1 MHSKWIFNQIES
13 LNIRTKI
20 NLLDFASGNGR
31 NSIPISKKNI
41 LVTAID
47 KDQEKLDSYSNF
59 RNINT
64 ICFDLET
71 KEEWPLVRECY
82 DVIIVVN
89 YLFRP
94 KIKKLM
100 TLLKKDGFLFY
111 ETFSVGNEKYGSP
124 KNPNYLLKNR
134 ELLDIFG
141 NELLPLSFYEGKING
156 KNISVKQMA
165 SFRKGVFEKTPW
177 YQNTKILSN

>member
-13 LNIRTKI
+13 LKIRKKI

-31 NSIPISKKNI
+31 NSIPLSKKNI

-47 KDQEKLDSYSNF
+47 KDQKKLDKYTSF
-59 RNINT
+59 KNINT

-71 KEEWPLVRECY
+71 NEEWPLIKEYY

-89 YLFRP
+89 YLYRP
-94 KIKKLM
+94 KIKKLIN
-100 TLLKKDGFLFY
+100 LLKKDGFLFY
-111 ETFSVGNEKYGSP
+111 ETFSQGNEKYGSP
-124 KNPNYLLKNR
+124 KNPNFLLKNR
-134 ELLDIFG
+134 ELLDIFS
-141 NELLPLSFYEGKING
+141 NELLTLNFYEGKINC

-165 SFRKGVFEKTPW
+165 GFKKGVFEKTPC
-177 YQNTKILSN
+177 S

>member
-1 MHSKWIFNQIES
+1 MHSEWIFNQIES
-13 LNIRTKI
+13 LKIKKKI

-31 NSIPISKKNI
+31 NCIPLLKKNI
-41 LVTAID
+41 IVTAID
-47 KDQEKLDSYSNF
+47 KDQEKLNKYKTFN
-59 RNINT
+59 NINT

-71 KEEWPLVRECY
+71 KEEWPLLREHY

-94 KIKKLM
+94 KIKKLI

-124 KNPNYLLKNR
+124 KNPDFLLKDK
-134 ELLDIFG
+134 ELIDIFG
-141 NELLPLSFYEGKING
+141 EELLPISFYDGKIKG
-156 KNISVKQMA
+156 KNISIKQMGG
-165 SFRKGVFEKTPW
+165 FKKGVFKKTPC
-177 YQNTKILSN
+177 Y

>member
-1 MHSKWIFNQIES
+1 MHSEWIFNQIES
-13 LNIRTKI
+13 LKIKKKI

-31 NSIPISKKNI
+31 NCIPLPKKNI
-41 LVTAID
+41 IVTAID
-47 KDQEKLDSYSNF
+47 KDQEKLNKYKNLN
-59 RNINT
+59 NINT

-71 KEEWPLVRECY
+71 KEEWPLVKEYY

-94 KIKKLM
+94 KIKKLI

-124 KNPNYLLKNR
+124 KNPDFLLKDK
-134 ELLDIFG
+134 ELIDIFG
-141 NELLPLSFYEGKING
+141 EELLPISFYDGKIKG
-156 KNISVKQMA
+156 KNISIKQMGG
-165 SFRKGVFEKTPW
+165 FKKGVFKKTPC
-177 YQNTKILSN
+177 Y

>member
-1 MHSKWIFNQIES
+1 MHSEWIFNQIES
-13 LNIRTKI
+13 LKIKKKI

-31 NSIPISKKNI
+31 NCIPLSKNNI
-41 LVTAID
+41 IVTAVD
-47 KDQEKLDSYSNF
+47 KDQEKLNKYKNLI
-59 RNINT
+59 NINT

-71 KEEWPLVRECY
+71 KEEWPLIKEYY

-94 KIKKLM
+94 KIKKLI

-124 KNPNYLLKNR
+124 KNPDFLLKDK
-134 ELLDIFG
+134 ELIDIFG
-141 NELLPLSFYEGKING
+141 EELIPLSFYDGKIKGN
-156 KNISVKQMA
+156 NISIKQMGG
-165 SFRKGVFEKTPW
+165 FKKGVFKKTPC
-177 YQNTKILSN
+177 Y